1 MNVKALALKLV
12 MAKFESQKTDKGELN
27 YEGELAIGTEVFVAN
42 EDGEPVA
49 AADGEYTAEDGRV
62 IVVTEGKVSEIR
74 EPEPEEEPAE
84 EPAALTAHKAAR
96 VAASESYNEI
106 MQKIQEAIGGD
117 AYVIEAGEGWAVA
130 DVWDEE
136 DQKERFYRYPVTINE
151 DGSISLGDPE
161 EVFPRFVSADE
172 AANLKFETQEE
183 IYALKE
189 EIDNLRAENEDL
201 KKRLA
206 EKDDL
211 VKELESKLEKPA
223 EEPAVV
229 AASKQEKKKSLLYFE
244 TMN

>member
-42 EDGEPVA
+42 EEGEPVA

-74 EPEPEEEPAE
+74 KPESEEAPAE

-151 DGSISLGDPE
+151 DGSISLGEPE
-161 EVFPRFVSADE
+161 EVFPRFVTADE

-183 IYALKE
+183 IDALKE